1 MDEEKTAKT
10 IGEEP
15 KVGTADT
22 DNAADTAT
30 NEETFSDGSDQA
42 AEKPKQTK
50 EQNAEYARRRREAET
65 NARLKSEREKAII
78 ETLDGKNPYTGAE
91 MKDSADVEEFLTQRE
106 IARNGGDPV
115 GDYSKHL
122 KDKEREKARQE
133 AEQSQ
138 KEAWFRD
145 DCAAFSDKHPDV
157 DIDELVRDPRFLSFA
172 DGKIGHRPLT
182 EIYDGFLRLT
192 DGYEKAVTKKA
203 AQIAANA
210 SASPG
215 SLTGSE
221 PAESGYFTREQVQAM
236 SQEDVSRNLDA
247 IRKSMKKW

>member
-1 MDEEKTAKT
+1 MNGEETAKT

-22 DNAADTAT
+22 DTAAESVT
-30 NEETFSDGSDQA
+30 NDESFSDGTDQA
-42 AEKPKQTK
+42 AKPKQTK
-50 EQNAEYARRRREAET
+50 EQNAEYARKRREAEL
-65 NARLKSEREKAII
+65 NAKLKSEREKTII
-78 ETLDGKNPYTGAE
+78 ETLNGRNPYTGAE
-91 MKDSADVEEFLTQRE
+91 MKDTADVEEFLAQQE
-106 IARNGGDPV
+106 IARSGGDPV
-115 GDYSKHL
+115 SDYSKHL
-122 KDKEREKARQE
+122 KDKEREKARLE

-145 DCAAFSDKHPDV
+145 DCNAFAEKYPEV
-157 DIDELVRDPRFLSFA
+157 RIDELVRDQRFLSFA
-172 DGKIGHRPLT
+172 DGKIGNRPLT

-236 SQEDVSRNLDA
+236 SQADVNRNLDA
-247 IRKSMKKW
+247 IRRSMKKW